1 MAFYPPPPPPPTHS
15 LSLSLSLSNGGER
28 RRRMFVTHASPSYK
42 TLVDAQVI
50 HDLKRWRWLFHSLHF
65 HKHYTMYI
73 GQNVMCRFSRI
84 VPYLDSCLTYERF
97 YSKFNYMFKCQVGK
111 FEWRKYS
118 LNIEISEHMCA
129 CVRVCVCVFCA
140 LRYVKLAL
148 PFYECGGS

>member
-1 MAFYPPPPPPPTHS
+1 MSGFTQNS
-15 LSLSLSLSNGGER
+15 TTCSN
-28 RRRMFVTHASPSYK
+28 
-42 TLVDAQVI
+42 
-50 HDLKRWRWLFHSLHF
+50 
-65 HKHYTMYI
+65 
-73 GQNVMCRFSRI
+73 
-84 VPYLDSCLTYERF
+84 
-97 YSKFNYMFKCQVGK
+97 CQVGK